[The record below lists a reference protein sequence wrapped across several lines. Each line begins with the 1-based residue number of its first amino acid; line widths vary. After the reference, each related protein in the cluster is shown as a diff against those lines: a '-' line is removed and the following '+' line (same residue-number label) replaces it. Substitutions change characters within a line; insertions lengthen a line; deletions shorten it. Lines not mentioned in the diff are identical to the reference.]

1 MRLSFGIGAVFV
13 PFGLVVSAEYGLAAS
28 YASHLSD
35 VVTNFTAPLAFVPA
49 IGEATVDGDEIPTQA
64 ISVSEESDF
73 ESITEP
79 AKGSS
84 KQAKAMRSTPAKAR
98 ELAPILVRAGTVL
111 RLANAGRRPS
121 GKSVTAEGR
130 RPAGVQVFGASSLGV
145 GVRDGDVITRV
156 SGVPVTTASQIIA
169 LVIAARGARQ
179 SAISAQVFRG
189 QRSYTLTVEQPY
201 LEGEQ
206 PPASSEKP
214 ADGN

>member
-1 MRLSFGIGAVFV
+1 VRLSFGIGVIFV
-13 PFGLVVSAEYGLAAS
+13 PFGLVVSAEYVLAAS
-28 YASHLSD
+28 YASHLAE
-35 VVTNFTAPLAFVPA
+35 VVTSFIAPLAFVPA
-49 IGEATVDGDEIPTQA
+49 HGEAAVDVDEIPTQA
-64 ISVSEESDF
+64 VIVPEEQDFDSIS
-73 ESITEP
+73 EP
-79 AKGSS
+79 TQGTAKQP
-84 KQAKAMRSTPAKAR
+84 KAARAKPTKAR

-111 RLANAGRRPS
+111 RLANSGRRPS

-156 SGVPVTTASQIIA
+156 SGVPVTSASQIIA

-201 LEGEQ
+201 LTGEP

-214 ADGN
+214 AGAN